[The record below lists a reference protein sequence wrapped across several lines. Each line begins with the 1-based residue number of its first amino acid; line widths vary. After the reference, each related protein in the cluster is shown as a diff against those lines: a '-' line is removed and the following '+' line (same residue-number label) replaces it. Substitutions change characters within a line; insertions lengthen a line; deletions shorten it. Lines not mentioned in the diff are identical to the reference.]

1 MAGGQLEAVDDT
13 HLRDGS
19 EEAGDVDHG
28 DGLQGDAEEE
38 RALAADEV
46 DEEEGAN
53 DACTELDDAEDGR
66 DEQVGVAA
74 GDAEQVGEVGGVDG
88 NAAGTGPLRQH
99 LAHEGEVDTVEV
111 GGDEE
116 GFLDD
121 AEWAGAHGG
130 LHFGLVH
137 ALDRGDL
144 VGDVVVVGGQ
154 TAEVREVVDG
164 LVELA
169 ALDEVAGGFVLEERE
184 EEDDAGEHDLQACG
198 NELGC

>member
-53 DACTELDDAEDGR
+53 DGGTELDDAEDGR
-66 DEQVGVAA
+66 DEQV
-74 GDAEQVGEVGGVDG
+74 EEVGGVDG

-144 VGDVVVVGGQ
+144 VGDVVVVGGGAE